1 MTAFAADGGMCAQQG
16 KHTQLMIKAGVVMP
30 ALFIVTLLTARAQR
44 TLMCVCARMAA
55 VTCLIRNGYFNIA
68 RMTLFT
74 SYFLM
79 CAIEWKIG
87 FAVIKTGRVPLC
99 Y

>member
-16 KHTQLMIKAGVVMP
+16 KRTQLMIKAGVVMP
-30 ALFIVTLLTARAQR
+30 ALFIVTLLTTRAQR
-44 TLMCVCARMAA
+44 TLMCVCAGMAA
-55 VTCLIRNGYFNIA
+55 VTRLIRNGCFYIA
-68 RMTLFT
+68 RMTLFA
-74 SYFLM
+74 SDFLM
-79 CAIEWKIG
+79 CALERKIG